1 MEENKKPQTAERL
14 LKKQAQAIKNL
25 TSQIQIL
32 DERIWELINE
42 QSGRKS
48 LRAPLL
54 IRMEFTRAVIVL
66 SLILGDLALV
76 YWVIF
81 KA

>member
-1 MEENKKPQTAERL
+1 MEENKKLQTTERL
-14 LKKQAQAIKNL
+14 LRKQAQAIKNL

-32 DERIWELINE
+32 DERIWELIGE
-42 QSGRKS
+42 QSSRKS
-48 LRAPLL
+48 LSPPLL
-54 IRMEFTRAVIVL
+54 TRMEFTRAAVVL

-76 YWVIF
+76 YWLIF

>member
-1 MEENKKPQTAERL
+1 MEENKKLQTTERL
-14 LKKQAQAIKNL
+14 LRKQAQAIKNL

-32 DERIWELINE
+32 DERIWELIGE
-42 QSGRKS
+42 QSSGKS
-48 LRAPLL
+48 LRAPRLT
-54 IRMEFTRAVIVL
+54 RVEFTRAVVVL

-76 YWVIF
+76 YWLIF